1 MLTVPLEQRL
11 GSTGPGFDR
20 IPEQV
25 ELELELEGQRM
36 AGMKERVE
44 LPLLLVLGKAGPGS
58 GHIPEQVELALETQG
73 QVELALETQGQV
85 ELALETQGQVELA
98 LETQGQAELELEPEE
113 QILGMVDLRSGHI
126 PGQVLQGVSA
136 LQVELAEVPIQ
147 ACHHRHG

>member
-73 QVELALETQGQV
+73 QVELALETQGQ
-85 ELALETQGQVELA
+85 
-98 LETQGQAELELEPEE
+98 AELELEPEE

>member
-58 GHIPEQVELALETQG
+58 GHIPG

-85 ELALETQGQVELA
+85 ELALETQGQAELA

>member
-85 ELALETQGQVELA
+85 ELALETQGQ
-98 LETQGQAELELEPEE
+98 AELELEPEE